1 MTDMELYERVRQ
13 KDQAALEM
21 LYDRY
26 ERILYAFVLQ
36 LTQDRDLAEEAMQ
49 EVFIKLWR
57 GGGIYDE
64 TKGKFRSWLFTMS
77 RHVAIDLIRKRKPD
91 LQLEESFAEAIPS
104 PSPSVEAE
112 VEWQEE
118 RSQIET
124 AMAGLS
130 AEQQQVVRL
139 MYFQGLSQQKIAD
152 TCGIPLG
159 TVKGRIRLALK
170 QLRRHLSRELI
181 GEEVEQ

>member
-1 MTDMELYERVRQ
+1 MTDLELYERVRQ
-13 KDQAALEM
+13 KDKEALEI

-36 LTQDRDLAEEAMQ
+36 LTKNRDLAEEAMQ

-64 TKGKFRSWLFTMS
+64 SKGKFRSWLFTMS

-91 LQLEESFAEAIPS
+91 LQLDESYAEAIPS
-104 PSPSVEAE
+104 ESPSVETE

-118 RSQIET
+118 RAQIET
-124 AMAGLS
+124 AMATLP

-152 TCGIPLG
+152 ACGIPLG
-159 TVKGRIRLALK
+159 TVKGRIRLALRQLRK
-170 QLRRHLSRELI
+170 QLSHEFI
-181 GEEVEQ
+181 GKEVEQ

>member
-1 MTDMELYERVRQ
+1 MTDYELYERVRQ
-13 KDQAALEM
+13 KDKQALET

-26 ERILYAFVLQ
+26 ERILYAFLMQ

-57 GGGIYDE
+57 GVGVYDE
-64 TKGKFRSWLFTMS
+64 TKGQFRSWLFTMG
-77 RHVAIDLIRKRKPD
+77 RNVAIDLIRRRKPD
-91 LQLEESFAEAIPS
+91 LQLDESYAETIPS
-104 PSPSVEAE
+104 TERSVESE

-118 RSQIET
+118 RTQIET
-124 AMAGLS
+124 AMAELP

-152 TCGIPLG
+152 ACGIPLG

-170 QLRRHLSRELI
+170 QLRRRLSPDLI
-181 GEEVEQ
+181 DKEVER

>member
-1 MTDMELYERVRQ
+1 MTDFELYERVQ
-13 KDQAALEM
+13 QHDKEALEI

-36 LTQDRDLAEEAMQ
+36 LTKDRDLAEEAMQ

-57 GGGIYDE
+57 GGGVYDE
-64 TKGKFRSWLFTMS
+64 SKGKFRSWLFTMS
-77 RHVAIDLIRKRKPD
+77 RHVTIDLIRKRKPT
-91 LQLEESFAEAIPS
+91 LQLDDSYAEAIPS
-104 PSPSVEAE
+104 PSASVETE
-112 VEWQEE
+112 VEWKEE
-118 RSQIET
+118 RAQIET
-124 AMAGLS
+124 AMAELPI
-130 AEQQQVVRL
+130 EQQQVVRL

-170 QLRRHLSRELI
+170 QLRQHLSRDLI
-181 GEEVEQ
+181 GKEVER